1 MFEEFWW
8 IFPFVMIIFCFFM
21 MRGRMGSMSESTR
34 SGMCCHGS
42 HGTDDHET
50 KSSDSAIDILK
61 RRYALGEIDR
71 VEYEEKKRALSN
83 STDYESVKTKVKIKE
98 D

>member
-21 MRGRMGSMSESTR
+21 MRGRMGSM
-34 SGMCCHGS
+34 CCHGS

-50 KSSDSAIDILK
+50 KSSDSAIEILK

-71 VEYEEKKRALSN
+71 EEYEEKKRTLTQ
-83 STDYESVKTKVKIKE
+83 STDYKSVKTEVKIKE